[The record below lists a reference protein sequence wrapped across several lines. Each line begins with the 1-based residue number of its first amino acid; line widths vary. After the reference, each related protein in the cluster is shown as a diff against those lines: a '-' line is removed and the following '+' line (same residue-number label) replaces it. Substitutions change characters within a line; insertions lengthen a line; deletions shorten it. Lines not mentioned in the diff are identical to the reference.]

1 MKSQKCQAE
10 IFLILIPLE
19 ITVVVFMGMVHI
31 PDISS
36 KKRDLKINK
45 SEKSKTERREVLCV
59 PNKKIPRV
67 CSFATKLW
75 CNKALGKQQNK
86 RKESCLW
93 LLLLFIIQS
102 RLLKDWLLISVT
114 KVLILLIPKCR
125 VFLVLSLNYTF
136 VPFGRL
142 FWIFV
147 YVLAA

>member
-1 MKSQKCQAE
+1 
-10 IFLILIPLE
+10 
-19 ITVVVFMGMVHI
+19 MGMVHI

-102 RLLKDWLLISVT
+102 RLLKD
-114 KVLILLIPKCR
+114 
-125 VFLVLSLNYTF
+125 
-136 VPFGRL
+136 
-142 FWIFV
+142 
-147 YVLAA
+147 

>member
-1 MKSQKCQAE
+1 
-10 IFLILIPLE
+10 
-19 ITVVVFMGMVHI
+19 MGMVHI

-102 RLLKDWLLISVT
+102 RLLWNYYFSFKMDQLLIS
-114 KVLILLIPKCR
+114 KGKN
-125 VFLVLSLNYTF
+125 FF
-136 VPFGRL
+136 
-142 FWIFV
+142 
-147 YVLAA
+147 